1 MLGGTRVVS
10 QRLRGC
16 NDDLIGIGPERRDRL
31 GDELVERHCLL
42 GLLTVRPESARR
54 TSVASYNRN
63 TARALPAACFYQWPL
78 IGPQV

>member
-31 GDELVERHCLL
+31 GVNWLSGIAC
-42 GLLTVRPESARR
+42 SA
-54 TSVASYNRN
+54 
-63 TARALPAACFYQWPL
+63 C
-78 IGPQV
+78 